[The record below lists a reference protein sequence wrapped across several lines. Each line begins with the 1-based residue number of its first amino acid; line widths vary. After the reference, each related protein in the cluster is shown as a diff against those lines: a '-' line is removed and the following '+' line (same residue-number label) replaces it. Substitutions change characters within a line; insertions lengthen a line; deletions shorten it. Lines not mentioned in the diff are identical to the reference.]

1 MSSNLQLFYY
11 DNSAID
17 NPKINW
23 RPGAEFVRPKWG
35 IYRSL
40 VYSDYLRDEEVLFSY
55 FSIEEVSSLNKNQPN
70 KLAVSLY
77 PNPTTGIVVVDIP
90 NFLFAEVLDLS
101 GKIIKN
107 TTKNQIDLVNISD
120 GIYIV
125 KFYNSVNNE
134 IVLRKIIKN

>member
-55 FSIEEVSSLNKNQPN
+55 FSIEEVSSLNNNQPN

-77 PNPTTGIVVVDIP
+77 PNPTTGIIVGDIP
-90 NFLFAEVLDLS
+90 NFLFAEVLDLR
-101 GKIIKN
+101 GTVIKS
-107 TTKNQIDLVNISD
+107 TSKNQIDLVNMSD
-120 GIYIV
+120 GIYII
-125 KFYNSVNNE
+125 KFHNSVNNE